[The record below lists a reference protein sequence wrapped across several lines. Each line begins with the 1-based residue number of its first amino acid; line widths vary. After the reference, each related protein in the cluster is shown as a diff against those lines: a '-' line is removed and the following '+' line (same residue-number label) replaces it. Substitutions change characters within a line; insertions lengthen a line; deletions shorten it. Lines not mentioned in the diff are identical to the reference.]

1 MPFRSIRSLTAA
13 WLIVLLGVLHTGL
26 PSHSHEIDAP
36 DAGGV
41 QVLRA
46 EHHAHGTL
54 LVEQAERVQATA
66 VQLAA
71 LPAAVER
78 AAAQAPVRT
87 HIAVHRTP
95 VRPLGRAPPPA
106 NASRAPPRYS

>member
-1 MPFRSIRSLTAA
+1 MPIRTIRCLTAA

-26 PSHSHEIDAP
+26 PSHRHEVDPPA
-36 DAGGV
+36 AAGV

-46 EHHAHGTL
+46 DHHAHGTL
-54 LVEQAERVQATA
+54 LVEQTERVPSTA

-71 LPAAVER
+71 VPVAEER
-78 AAAQAPVRT
+78 AALRASVRMHT
-87 HIAVHRTP
+87 AVHVAP
-95 VRPLGRAPPPA
+95 VRPLGRSPPPA